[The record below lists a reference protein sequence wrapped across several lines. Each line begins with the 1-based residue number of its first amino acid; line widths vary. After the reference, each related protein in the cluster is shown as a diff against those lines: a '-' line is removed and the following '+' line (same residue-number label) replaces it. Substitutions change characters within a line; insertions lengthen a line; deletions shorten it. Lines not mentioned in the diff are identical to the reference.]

1 MGVRAMAQ
9 TKNVTAVGLG
19 CGPIEAAMPFVVS
32 PYRND
37 IFHWLAVCKFFV
49 QVTKAFGKQ
58 WKAWPLLLV
67 NILNA
72 ASLARIQSTYD
83 GPQKTHSPPACS
95 S

>member
-1 MGVRAMAQ
+1 M
-9 TKNVTAVGLG
+9 
-19 CGPIEAAMPFVVS
+19 GPIEAAMPFVVS
-32 PYRND
+32 PYRNN
-37 IFHWLAVCKFFV
+37 IFHWLAVCRFFV

-83 GPQKTHSPPACS
+83 GPQKQPTLLPHVVAEITFMR
-95 S
+95 